1 MQADVSAGTQQL
13 HFANF
18 LCLQSGARASC
29 IITFSQISDST
40 QTTQSSQSR
49 RRTADTI
56 IDNTQHTQ
64 RYFAMATKRKASM
77 YNDEQT
83 PSEPWASPSRQ
94 RARFD
99 FAPESPEQEDGS
111 VVSSRHSGIEPAEVT
126 HSRTPST
133 AQEAPAN
140 AATQDR
146 KQKFLQ
152 VVASNV
158 SFRKNLRR
166 AASSYNSYVRGC
178 GYLKYAESG
187 LVYYQNCIRNTEQ
200 DVNKP
205 QAEMARLRLLNANQK

>member
-1 MQADVSAGTQQL
+1 
-13 HFANF
+13 
-18 LCLQSGARASC
+18 
-29 IITFSQISDST
+29 
-40 QTTQSSQSR
+40 
-49 RRTADTI
+49 
-56 IDNTQHTQ
+56 
-64 RYFAMATKRKASM
+64 MATKRKASM

-83 PSEPWASPSRQ
+83 PPEPWASPSRQ

-158 SFRKNLRR
+158 SFRKTLRR
-166 AASSYNSYVRGC
+166 VASSYNSYVRGY
-178 GYLKYAESG
+178 GYLKYAEGG

-205 QAEMARLRLLNANQK
+205 QAEMARLRLLNANQKWELEKRLVEKRTVKNIKTGLMDKHARRSDHLYESIDLTRADFDLKCLTTEF